1 MLDPNKHAWKAW
13 QHGLLEQNRKPIK
26 FLCCVMSGPR
36 GGCSHSFPNLLS
48 RLSEKFQK
56 NTRSDIRIQKI
67 ESIESIESVESI
79 ESIGNIGS
87 IGSTTIFE
95 VRQFS
100 SLIIYLSTY

>member
-1 MLDPNKHAWKAW
+1 MLDPNKQAWKAW
-13 QHGLLEQNRKPIK
+13 QHGLLGQNRKPIK

-67 ESIESIESVESI
+67 ESVESI
-79 ESIGNIGS
+79 ESFGNIGS

-95 VRQFS
+95 V
-100 SLIIYLSTY
+100 

>member
-1 MLDPNKHAWKAW
+1 MYVGFQQACIEGMAAWAAGTK
-13 QHGLLEQNRKPIK
+13 QKTNEV
-26 FLCCVMSGPR
+26 FVLCHVRAQGRVLS
-36 GGCSHSFPNLLS
+36 CSHSFPNLLS

-56 NTRSDIRIQKI
+56 NTRSDIRIIKI

-95 VRQFS
+95 V
-100 SLIIYLSTY
+100 